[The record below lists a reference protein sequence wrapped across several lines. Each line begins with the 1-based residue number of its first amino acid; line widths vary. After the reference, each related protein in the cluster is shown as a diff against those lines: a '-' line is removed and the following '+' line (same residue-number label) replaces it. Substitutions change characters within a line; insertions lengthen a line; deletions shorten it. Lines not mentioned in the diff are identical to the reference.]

1 MKSLT
6 ALSVPLLPN
15 TRIRGGCLNM
25 MLGPNQENGYRLWT
39 EDRKTCLLEM

>member
-15 TRIRGGCLNM
+15 TQALATPDLANDDFHRNKGGN
-25 MLGPNQENGYRLWT
+25 GQEAQL
-39 EDRKTCLLEM
+39 DAFF